1 MEIKIVSYNQG
12 SDLETTKY
20 FAILLSKALSI
31 IHLVHWYVP
40 NFQAHE
46 VIGDLYEVLD
56 GHFDKLQE
64 EIIGTVKIQEKP
76 FPSFSPETFNL
87 DDLDQFE
94 DNAQSLMDTLNKT
107 TIKLVAILDS
117 QEFNMFIGSVNSGIN
132 NTKEDILS
140 AINKADYLLS
150 MIYSRE

>member
-20 FAILLSKALSI
+20 FAISLSKALSI
-31 IHLVHWYVP
+31 IHLVHWYIP

-46 VIGDLYEVLD
+46 IIGDLYESLD
-56 GHFDKLQE
+56 GLFDKVQE
-64 EIIGTVKIQEKP
+64 EIIGVVRIQEKP

-87 DDLDQFE
+87 DDIDQYG
-94 DNAQSLMDTLNKT
+94 DNAQELIDTLNKT

-117 QEFNMFIGSVNSGIN
+117 QEFKMFVGSVSSGIN
-132 NTKEDILS
+132 NTKEEIIS

-150 MIYSRE
+150 MVHFK

>member
-1 MEIKIVSYNQG
+1 MEIKIVSYSQG

-31 IHLVHWYVP
+31 IHLVHWYIP

-46 VIGDLYEVLD
+46 IIGDLYESLD

-64 EIIGTVKIQEKP
+64 EIIGVVKIQGKT
-76 FPSFSPETFNL
+76 FPSFSPEMFNL
-87 DDLDQFE
+87 DDLDQYE
-94 DNAQSLMDTLNKT
+94 DRAQELIDTLNKT
-107 TIKLVAILDS
+107 TIKLAAILDS
-117 QEFNMFIGSVNSGIN
+117 QEFKMFIDSASSGIN

-140 AINKADYLLS
+140 AINKADYLLA
-150 MIYSRE
+150 MISFKD